1 MDNNNDFIKDWLEG
15 KVSAAELKSRKEKGD
30 AFVEEFDELIT
41 RSSGLKVPEPV
52 SKEEAWQKL
61 SGKLNQA
68 PQQEAKVVKLGR
80 WIPIGIAASVALMIV
95 AFFFAFNKVTIA
107 TSLAET
113 KVYILPDGSEV
124 TLNADS
130 KIAYSRFGWSGER
143 TVTLEGEAFFQVTK
157 GSPFTVESEKGTVT
171 VLGTSFNVQAR
182 QSNFEVS
189 CFTGKVKVASGNASV
204 MLTKGLFT
212 KLDNNKLIAAE
223 TFDDQKTTWR
233 EGDFYFEG
241 KPLSTV
247 IDELERQFNIEI
259 ILSGDGARLYTGYF
273 SNKNLDEA
281 LEMVFKPMSLRY
293 TRETDN
299 KIIVQ

>member
-1 MDNNNDFIKDWLEG
+1 MENNNDFIKDWLEG
-15 KVSAAELKSRKEKGD
+15 KVSPAELKSRKENGD
-30 AFVEEFDELIT
+30 ARVEEFDELIT
-41 RSSGLKVPEPV
+41 RSSGLKVPESI

-61 SGKLNQA
+61 SGKLSEA
-68 PQQEAKVVKLGR
+68 PQPEAKVIKLGR
-80 WIPIGIAASVALMIV
+80 WIPMGIAASVALMIM
-95 AFFFAFNKVTIA
+95 AYFAFNKVTIA

-113 KVYILPDGSEV
+113 KVYILPDGSEI

-130 KIAYSRFGWSGER
+130 EIAYSRFGWSGER
-143 TVTLEGEAFFQVTK
+143 TVTLEGEAFFRVTK
-157 GSPFTVESEKGTVT
+157 GSTFTVASENGTVT
-171 VLGTSFNVQAR
+171 VLGTSFNVQVR

-189 CFTGKVKVASGNASV
+189 CYTGKVKVASGNTNV

-212 KLDNNKLIAAE
+212 KLDNNKLTAAE
-223 TFDDQKTTWR
+223 TFDAKKTTWR

-241 KPLSTV
+241 KPLSMV

-293 TRETDN
+293 TREADN